1 MHFLTSPAIYYFTG
15 THHATY
21 NAASLFYWNFH
32 KENGNLESK
41 HTELASDMTHIWG
54 RPHNHSGLYSS
65 NPKSHLHHYCSPGDT
80 LRTILNLWLV
90 WEKLCQNFR
99 GLFLLSN
106 QFLFLKMPFG
116 FNQGEDGG
124 LILRAPWSTS
134 RGVEPAH
141 SQHGSQGLVI
151 TLFKNQDCG
160 LFTQFHYEK
169 NRVGRVEWEGSSSRR
184 FLRKWTKPQKVALW
198 VTKSVCGFPS
208 LQIYHDSPFHF
219 LRVIWFSELRNRQ
232 GQISDLLL
240 STFPL

>member
-99 GLFLLSN
+99 GLFFVEQSILISKNALWFQS
-106 QFLFLKMPFG
+106 
-116 FNQGEDGG
+116 GG
-124 LILRAPWSTS
+124 GWRIDP
-134 RGVEPAH
+134 
-141 SQHGSQGLVI
+141 
-151 TLFKNQDCG
+151 
-160 LFTQFHYEK
+160 
-169 NRVGRVEWEGSSSRR
+169 EGSLVHFKRSRASS
-184 FLRKWTKPQKVALW
+184 FPAWLPGAGDYSVQKSGLRPLHPVSLWKKQSGQGWVGGFFKPEV
-198 VTKSVCGFPS
+198 S
-208 LQIYHDSPFHF
+208 
-219 LRVIWFSELRNRQ
+219 
-232 GQISDLLL
+232 
-240 STFPL
+240 